1 MVRGFSLVSLLIT
14 LLVVGWMLTSQSSGP
29 NDKTTSVEI
38 AHAQQS
44 ASGVAF
50 QQAETELEAQHALS
64 GTYAGTSLGGFGVS
78 LVRADA
84 SSYCIQDSASH
95 LDGPGG
101 TVAPGHC

>member
-1 MVRGFSLVSLLIT
+1 MVRGLSLVSLLIT
-14 LLVVGWMLTSQSSGP
+14 LLIVGWMLTSQNGGP
-29 NDKTTSVEI
+29 TDKTTSVEV

-50 QQAETELEAQHALS
+50 EQAETELESQHALN
-64 GTYAGTSLGGFGVS
+64 GTYAGTALGGFGVT

-84 SSYCIQDSASH
+84 TSYCIQDSASH

-101 TVAPGHC
+101 APAAGPC